1 MLESNHL
8 DSESK
13 CQPLHYLNTETIY
26 PIMSISDLDKLSRN
40 LEPNSQGIP
49 PLELWHPDFCG
60 DMDLRIARDGTW
72 FHEGTPITRQAMV
85 KMFSRILWQEDGA
98 YFLKTPVEKVGI
110 QVDDL
115 PFLFVSLEVR
125 DGPRGQE
132 LHFLSST
139 DDAIVAGQENPLVV
153 TESEGNGEPQP
164 ALAVRFG
171 MWGRL
176 HRNVF
181 YQLVELGTAEPC
193 ADGAEELVVYSSGER
208 FSLGRL

>member
-1 MLESNHL
+1 MLESNQLHSA
-8 DSESK
+8 SE
-13 CQPLHYLNTETIY
+13 CQTLHYLNTETIV
-26 PIMSISDLDKLSRN
+26 PAMSIADLNKLSRN
-40 LEPNSQGIP
+40 LVPEGQGIP
-49 PLELWHPDFCG
+49 PLELWNPDFCG

-72 FHEGTPITRQAMV
+72 FHEGTPISRPEMV
-85 KMFSRILWQEDGA
+85 KMFSRILWQEGDT

-115 PFLFVSLEVR
+115 PFQFVCLELK
-125 DGPRGQE
+125 DGPQGQE

-139 DDAIVAGQENPLVV
+139 DDVIVAGKKNPLVV
-153 TESEGNGEPQP
+153 TDQGNGEPQP

-181 YQLVELGTAEPC
+181 YQLVELGSAEPC
-193 ADGAEELVVYSSGER
+193 AEGGEELVVYSAGER

>member
-1 MLESNHL
+1 
-8 DSESK
+8 
-13 CQPLHYLNTETIY
+13 
-26 PIMSISDLDKLSRN
+26 MSLSDLNKLSHSV
-40 LEPNSQGIP
+40 ETNSQGIP
-49 PLELWHPDFCG
+49 PLDLWNPDFCG
-60 DMDLRIARDGTW
+60 DMDLRIAQDGTW
-72 FHEGTPITRQAMV
+72 FHEGAPITRQEMV
-85 KMFSRILWQEDGA
+85 KMFSRILWLENDA

-115 PFLFVSLEVR
+115 PFLFISLKVME
-125 DGPRGQE
+125 GPLGQE

-139 DDAIVAGQENPLVV
+139 GDAIVAGQEHPLVV
-153 TESEGNGEPQP
+153 TENERNGEPQP

-193 ADGAEELVVYSSGER
+193 ADGGEELVVYSCGER
-208 FSLGRL
+208 FSLGYL